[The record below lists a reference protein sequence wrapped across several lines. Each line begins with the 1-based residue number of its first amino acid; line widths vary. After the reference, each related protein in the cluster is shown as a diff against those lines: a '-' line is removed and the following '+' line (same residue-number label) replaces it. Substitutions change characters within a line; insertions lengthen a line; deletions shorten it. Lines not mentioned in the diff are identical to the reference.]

1 VLVFRLCW
9 SRLHGLCAELAD
21 VLHAEAEACLQTAVH
36 TYREIHV
43 ETDSQLLVQA
53 FNGSDQ
59 DLAISGDIFIFREIN
74 YQARLNFSF
83 FFSYCLRAGDKVV
96 DPMAAHGAGLFGSH
110 RFCCPDL
117 VMDFMGPS
125 RKKRIN

>member
-1 VLVFRLCW
+1 MLVFPLC
-9 SRLHGLCAELAD
+9 LHWLCAGLAD

-59 DLAISGDIFIFREIN
+59 DLALSGDIFIFREIN
-74 YQARLNFSF
+74 YQARLNFSLF
-83 FFSYCLRAGDKVV
+83 FFVLPKGW
-96 DPMAAHGAGLFGSH
+96 
-110 RFCCPDL
+110 
-117 VMDFMGPS
+117 
-125 RKKRIN
+125 